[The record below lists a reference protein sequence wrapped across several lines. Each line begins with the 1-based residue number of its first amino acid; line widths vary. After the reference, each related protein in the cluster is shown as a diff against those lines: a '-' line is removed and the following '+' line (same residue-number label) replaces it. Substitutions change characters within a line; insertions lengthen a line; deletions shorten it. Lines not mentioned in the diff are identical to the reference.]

1 MHRVTAPLSVG
12 SEAVMAVDWDRRF
25 DLMQQHSGE
34 HLISG
39 VIHSRFGYENVGFH
53 MGAEEITIDYS
64 GELTRQ
70 QMQEVE
76 DAVNR
81 LIWRDLPCTVSVPDA
96 ETLRTIPY
104 RSKKELPG
112 AVRIVR
118 FEDADICA
126 CCGLHVRRTGE
137 IGLVKLLSVERFHSG
152 CRMELLCGGRAVRR
166 FQTVFDQ
173 NRQVSGLLSAKPDR
187 TAEAVRTLRA
197 NLDAAKLR
205 AGALEA
211 RLFALQAECYAG
223 APFVLLF
230 EDALTPDSL
239 RRLTDALVKR
249 ADGLCAVFTGADGAY
264 QYALASKT
272 GDLRELVRRLNA
284 ACHGRGGGKAGFVHG
299 SGAASRSALEA
310 FVASEG
316 NGMLRSA
323 VPAVSSVP
331 ARRASSLTVT
341 NSTPRA
347 CRVSMIVSAASTLES
362 DMSCSRMMSPG
373 RTASITSAAIPSA
386 SLRRQSFGSTDHS
399 TTGRSAQT
407 VCASRS
413 MEHASSE
420 RSAICDSSRNESCV
434 GP

>member
-1 MHRVTAPLSVG
+1 MHYSTISGVSDNEKLALFLVLLLNFYVTISPISKIGLFIERKENGMAETRKLYYENGACLQFCATVLSCVPTDGNFAVTLDATAFYPEGGGQPADRGALGGARVLDVHEKDGVVVHTVTAPLRVG
-12 SEAVMAVDWDRRF
+12 EMVQGDVDGRRRL
-25 DLMQQHSGE
+25 DHMQQHTGE
-34 HLISG
+34 HIVSG
-39 VIHSRFGYENVGFH
+39 IVHAQFGYDNVGFH
-53 MGAEEITIDYS
+53 IGAQDVTVDFS
-64 GELTRQ
+64 GPLT
-70 QMQEVE
+70 
-76 DAVNR
+76 
-81 LIWRDLPCTVSVPDA
+81 DA
-96 ETLRTIPY
+96 ELADVERAANWVIWQNAPVTIAWPAPSELAQLNY
-104 RSKKELPG
+104 RSKKELTG

-284 ACHGRGGGKAGFVHG
+284 ACHGRGGGKAGFVQG
-299 SGAASRSALEA
+299 SVAASRSELEA
-310 FVASEG
+310 FFASEG
-316 NGMLRSA
+316 NGMLR
-323 VPAVSSVP
+323 
-331 ARRASSLTVT
+331 
-341 NSTPRA
+341 
-347 CRVSMIVSAASTLES
+347 
-362 DMSCSRMMSPG
+362 
-373 RTASITSAAIPSA
+373 
-386 SLRRQSFGSTDHS
+386 
-399 TTGRSAQT
+399 
-407 VCASRS
+407 
-413 MEHASSE
+413 
-420 RSAICDSSRNESCV
+420 
-434 GP
+434 